1 MDFEREDAEMKQ
13 KHVSASR
20 LDLAPKTYDK
30 EVIETLMQRRGLKPA
45 DASEDADIMNMAKQ
59 YVFNEYCIW
68 KGLLGGYGYSLLNV
82 VENIY
87 DINLQ
92 Q

>member
-1 MDFEREDAEMKQ
+1 M
-13 KHVSASR
+13 
-20 LDLAPKTYDK
+20 
-30 EVIETLMQRRGLKPA
+30 
-45 DASEDADIMNMAKQ
+45 SEDTEIMKMAKQ
-59 YVFNEYCIW
+59 DVFNKYCQW

>member
-1 MDFEREDAEMKQ
+1 MEALR
-13 KHVSASR
+13 
-20 LDLAPKTYDK
+20 
-30 EVIETLMQRRGLKPA
+30 QRKGLESD
-45 DASEDADIMNMAKQ
+45 DASKDTDIMSMAKQ
-59 YVFNEYCIW
+59 DVFNEYCQW

>member
-1 MDFEREDAEMKQ
+1 MEALRQ
-13 KHVSASR
+13 S
-20 LDLAPKTYDK
+20 
-30 EVIETLMQRRGLKPA
+30 RGLEHG
-45 DASEDADIMNMAKQ
+45 DTSQDGDIMSMAKQ
-59 YVFNEYCIW
+59 DIFNEYCQW
-68 KGLLGGYGYSLLNV
+68 NGLLGGYGYLLLNV